1 VFEGPARQQFGRG
14 SFAAAVALF
23 VLVAILSVAAATR
36 PWETRSH
43 AGPRAARVAGADYRA
58 IAGQMAALDVAGASI
73 TPGLQSCGARLNLR
87 SFDAPP
93 TCFRAAS
100 DAYVKTAFGL
110 WTTLGRADRQLA
122 KPCQARVRA
131 LRRQLD
137 LSATLVKQTNMAV
150 ESLNFDQFH
159 ALAQA
164 IPQLAPM
171 YASARTQF
179 AAACSP
185 A

>member
-1 VFEGPARQQFGRG
+1 VVLFIVV
-14 SFAAAVALF
+14 AAVSA
-23 VLVAILSVAAATR
+23 AAATH
-36 PWETRSH
+36 PWESRSH
-43 AGPRAARVAGADYRA
+43 ASARPARVAGGDYRA
-58 IAGQMAALDVAGASI
+58 IAGQMQALAAAGARI
-73 TPGLQSCGARLNLR
+73 APGLQSCGARLSLR

-93 TCFRAAS
+93 TCFRDAS
-100 DAYVKTAFGL
+100 DGYVKTAFGL
-110 WTTLGRADRQLA
+110 WTTLGRVDLKVART
-122 KPCQARVRA
+122 CQRK
-131 LRRQLD
+131 LRNLRLQLD
-137 LSATLVKQTNMAV
+137 LAATLVKQTNMAV

-171 YASARTQF
+171 YATARTQF

>member
-1 VFEGPARQQFGRG
+1 VSEGPARQRFGRR
-14 SFAAAVALF
+14 SFAAAAALF
-23 VLVAILSVAAATR
+23 VVVAILSTAAATR
-36 PWETRSH
+36 PWETRS
-43 AGPRAARVAGADYRA
+43 RASVHPARVAGADYRT
-58 IAGQMAALDVAGASI
+58 ISGQMAALDVAGARI
-73 TPGLQSCGARLNLR
+73 TPGLQSCGARLSLR

-100 DAYVKTAFGL
+100 DGYVKTAFGL
-110 WTTLGRADRQLA
+110 WTTLGRVDGQVA
-122 KPCQARVRA
+122 KPCQARIRT
-131 LRRQLD
+131 LRLQLD